1 MKEKGNKLLKHN
13 KAVIKIDSHLLELI
27 NKCHAYIACVWHK
40 FIAFNRHYHI
50 SEFQAPSAKR
60 ERPKKTLIIQL
71 FSILKMSFIYDY
83 GKYRGNVNRKGLVA
97 LKNRNSTGL

>member
-1 MKEKGNKLLKHN
+1 MLSHYVKVSFRELLKYRTQSIVSIIGLAVGFTAFILGGYWLKHN
-13 KAVIKIDSHLLELI
+13 KAIIKIDSHLLELI

-60 ERPKKTLIIQL
+60 ERPKKL
-71 FSILKMSFIYDY
+71 
-83 GKYRGNVNRKGLVA
+83 
-97 LKNRNSTGL
+97 

>member
-60 ERPKKTLIIQL
+60 ERPKNSDNPTLFHL
-71 FSILKMSFIYDY
+71 E
-83 GKYRGNVNRKGLVA
+83 NVFYI
-97 LKNRNSTGL
+97 

>member
-50 SEFQAPSAKR
+50 SEFQAPSATR
-60 ERPKKTLIIQL
+60 ERPKKL
-71 FSILKMSFIYDY
+71 
-83 GKYRGNVNRKGLVA
+83 
-97 LKNRNSTGL
+97 

>member
-50 SEFQAPSAKR
+50 SEFQAPYRQKR
-60 ERPKKTLIIQL
+60 DAPKKTLIIQL
-71 FSILKMSFIYDY
+71 FFILKMSFIYDY
-83 GKYRGNVNRKGLVA
+83 GKYRE
-97 LKNRNSTGL
+97 T